1 MTQIF
6 VEVAIDSTSYINVPS
21 LCDGQKIAAAAICDF
36 PLESLKNLF
45 SFQGE
50 TYCYYFGSCPF
61 PRRARLVTGLKMPK
75 KNHLGLIQQGVDAW
89 NTWRERAAAQPDL
102 SRADL
107 TKADLRE
114 ADLRKANLYKANLS
128 EADLS
133 KANLGGANL
142 GEANLVSAYLG
153 GTIFTSADLGLADFS
168 GAFLSGAFLGG
179 ADVRGATL
187 VKADLQ
193 HAVLDDANFG
203 GANLSQADLSVAKCS
218 RANLSGANLSGAIL
232 EGATLIETNLENADL
247 NGCRIYGISA
257 WNIKANQETKQTS
270 LIIAPR
276 GEASITV
283 DDIQVAQFI
292 HLILKYENLR
302 TVLNTVTKRGVLIL
316 GRFGGG
322 GLQVLREVAEAL
334 RQCGYLPMIFD
345 FERPEGRNYTET
357 VRTLAGLARFVVV
370 DLSGP
375 SVPQELYATVPHLKI
390 PFVPILEKGR
400 RPYAMFVDLLEYEWV
415 LKPIVEFDST
425 SALIQEL
432 QDQIVRP
439 AEKRIEIRQ
448 AKLKELFG

>member
-133 KANLGGANL
+133 KANLG
-142 GEANLVSAYLG
+142 EANLVSAYLG
-153 GTIFTSADLGLADFS
+153 GTIFTSADLGLADF
-168 GAFLSGAFLGG
+168 
-179 ADVRGATL
+179 
-187 VKADLQ
+187 
-193 HAVLDDANFG
+193 
-203 GANLSQADLSVAKCS
+203 
-218 RANLSGANLSGAIL
+218 SGANLSGAIL

-357 VRTLAGLARFVVV
+357 IRTLAGLARFVVV

-432 QDQIVRP
+432 QDQIVSP
-439 AEKRIEIRQ
+439 AEKRIEMRQ

>member
-133 KANLGGANL
+133 KANLG
-142 GEANLVSAYLG
+142 EANLVSAYLG

-168 GAFLSGAFLGG
+168 GAFLSGANLSGAFLGQAYFGQANLSGADFSGAYLGG
-179 ADVRGATL
+179 ADL
-187 VKADLQ
+187 SW
-193 HAVLDDANFG
+193 
-203 GANLSQADLSVAKCS
+203 ANLSG
-218 RANLSGANLSGAIL
+218 ANFSGANLSGAIL
-232 EGATLIETNLENADL
+232 EGTTLIETNLENADL

-439 AEKRIEIRQ
+439 AEKRIEMRQ